1 MPVTSTMVAGMLAIL
16 VGIGLATYGLL
27 PRPAPSWSGERALSR
42 LRFRAMDDASLT
54 PAHWDLLTVLAIG
67 LAIDVMKPATIGFVL
82 PGMREEY
89 GLSTAQAATLP
100 LAALT
105 GTTVGSLVWGSLADR
120 IGRRASIL
128 LASLLFM
135 ATAICGSMPAFGAN
149 LAMCFFMGVSA
160 GGMLPIVY
168 ALMAE
173 SVPAKN
179 RGWLVVLHGGLGAVG
194 GYLAASGL
202 AALLEPH
209 FGWRVL
215 WLAGLPT
222 GALMIVLNRWV
233 PESPRFLL
241 ERGRVGEADQVM
253 ARYGVVLE
261 GEGDGDGLEQLG
273 DAVVPSQGGFGRLFR
288 APYASQT
295 LTVGLYG
302 LAWGMVNW
310 GFITFLPT
318 ILEDSG
324 VSGASSG
331 RLLFLSALIAVP
343 GTLVVAYLYGCWSSK
358 KTMLVYASATVL
370 TLVGFAALGRGGA
383 ADQAVLTVLVV
394 LLLTSSGGVISMLSP
409 YTAEVYPT
417 PLRGTGS
424 GLAAGSSKVG
434 GMLAPSLTAGILAFS
449 PGFTA
454 VGLVVAAP
462 TVVAVAVLTR
472 MGLETTGRSLVDIE
486 HTAR

>member
-1 MPVTSTMVAGMLAIL
+1 
-16 VGIGLATYGLL
+16 
-27 PRPAPSWSGERALSR
+27 
-42 LRFRAMDDASLT
+42 
-54 PAHWDLLTVLAIG
+54 
-67 LAIDVMKPATIGFVL
+67 
-82 PGMREEY
+82 
-89 GLSTAQAATLP
+89 
-100 LAALT
+100 
-105 GTTVGSLVWGSLADR
+105 
-120 IGRRASIL
+120 
-128 LASLLFM
+128 
-135 ATAICGSMPAFGAN
+135 
-149 LAMCFFMGVSA
+149 
-160 GGMLPIVY
+160 MLPIVY

-241 ERGRVGEADQVM
+241 EWGRVGEADQVM

-370 TLVGFAALGRGGA
+370 TLVGFACNSGVA
-383 ADQAVLTVLVV
+383 APPTRL
-394 LLLTSSGGVISMLSP
+394 SSPCWWCSFSP
-409 YTAEVYPT
+409 V
-417 PLRGTGS
+417 
-424 GLAAGSSKVG
+424 AAGSS
-434 GMLAPSLTAGILAFS
+434 PCCR
-449 PGFTA
+449 
-454 VGLVVAAP
+454 P
-462 TVVAVAVLTR
+462 TRPRCTPR
-472 MGLETTGRSLVDIE
+472 R
-486 HTAR
+486 